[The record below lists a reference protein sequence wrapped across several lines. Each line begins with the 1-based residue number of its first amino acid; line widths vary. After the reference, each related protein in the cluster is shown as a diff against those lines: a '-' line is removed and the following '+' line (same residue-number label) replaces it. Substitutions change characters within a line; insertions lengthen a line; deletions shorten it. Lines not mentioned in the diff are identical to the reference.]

1 MHVEC
6 CGSGDPILFIH
17 GMPTNGRLWRAVT
30 DELRERYTC
39 FTIDLPGLGKTPKEQ
54 YGPDYF
60 RRLANQIDA
69 LRIENG
75 IAKWH
80 VVGHDAG
87 SVVTVHYAHYFQQ
100 YVDCMA
106 LLSPA
111 LFPELR
117 PYFLIEPLRKRIL
130 GEMLAPFIRTA
141 FWQIAMHRAL
151 ETGGNDR
158 EIFDDFYEPFS
169 GITGPWK
176 FMQVLRWGK
185 PAEMLA
191 QIPDLLPHLLIPTLI
206 FHGSHDPAIPEAFAR
221 RASALIPN
229 SRMIVLDS
237 GHYIPVRQPKSVA
250 ASLTALFESRSP
262 LAKADDCWVQ
272 RPFCPIPLA

>member
-39 FTIDLPGLGKTPKEQ
+39 FTIDLPGLGKSPKEQ
-54 YGPDYF
+54 YGPHYF
-60 RRLANQIDA
+60 QRLASQIDA
-69 LRIENG
+69 LRIENK
-75 IAKWH
+75 IEKWH

-87 SVVTVHYAHYFQQ
+87 SAITVHYAHYFQQ
-100 YVDCMA
+100 HLDCMA

-111 LFPELR
+111 FFPELR
-117 PYFLIEPLRKRIL
+117 PYYLIEPLRKRIL
-130 GEMLAPFIRTA
+130 GELLAPLICVA

-151 ETGGNDR
+151 EVSKTDR
-158 EIFDDFYEPFS
+158 EVFNDFYKPFS

-185 PAEMLA
+185 PEEMLA
-191 QIPDLLPHLLIPTLI
+191 QVPEFLHELLIPTLI
-206 FHGSHDPAIPEAFAR
+206 FHGSEDPAIPETFAR
-221 RASALIPN
+221 RASSLIPN
-229 SRMIVLDS
+229 SRMMILDS
-237 GHYIPVRQPKSVA
+237 GHFIPLSQPRSVA
-250 ASLTALFESRSP
+250 ASLAALFESRSAQVTG
-262 LAKADDCWVQ
+262 L
-272 RPFCPIPLA
+272 PIT

>member
-30 DELRERYTC
+30 DELRDRYTC

-54 YGPDYF
+54 YGSDYF
-60 RRLANQIDA
+60 QRLAKQIDA

-75 IAKWH
+75 ITKWH

-87 SVVTVHYAHYFQQ
+87 SAVTVHYAHYFQQ
-100 YVDCMA
+100 YVNCMA

-117 PYFLIEPLRKRIL
+117 PYFLIQPLRKRIL

-151 ETGGNDR
+151 ETAGDDR
-158 EIFDDFYEPFS
+158 EIFDDFYQPFS

-176 FMQVLRWGK
+176 FMRVLRWGK

-191 QIPDLLPHLLIPTLI
+191 QIPELLPHLVIPTLI

-237 GHYIPVRQPKSVA
+237 GHYIPLKQPKSVA
-250 ASLTALFESRSP
+250 AGLTALF
-262 LAKADDCWVQ
+262 
-272 RPFCPIPLA
+272 